1 MIEFTDVKV
10 DDVGQVIN
18 VTENVTEIELV
29 FAILV
34 VDILAESDLTP
45 ISNHFADAFAVMEL
59 LEGSFWNVLIVLGF
73 GDESYFSLY
82 IVVIRSINPGS
93 FVIDDSIN
101 VEVALIVKSA
111 DKSIT
116 IRVAEIPIK
125 AVSLVAR
132 VILITSLLVEDSIA
146 RVSWTI
152 GSSHTLVS
160 IT

>member
-1 MIEFTDVKV
+1 MKFTDEEVEDIGQAIYFTV
-10 DDVGQVIN
+10 D
-18 VTENVTEIELV
+18 VTEVELV
-29 FAILV
+29 CAILV

-45 ISNHFADAFAVMEL
+45 ISDLFADTCAVIEL

-73 GDESYFSLY
+73 GDESNFSFF
-82 IVVIRSINPGS
+82 IVVMRSINPGS

-101 VEVALIVKSA
+101 VEVALIVESA

-125 AVSLVAR
+125 AVSLVSSAIFR
-132 VILITSLLVEDSIA
+132 TSLLVEDSIV